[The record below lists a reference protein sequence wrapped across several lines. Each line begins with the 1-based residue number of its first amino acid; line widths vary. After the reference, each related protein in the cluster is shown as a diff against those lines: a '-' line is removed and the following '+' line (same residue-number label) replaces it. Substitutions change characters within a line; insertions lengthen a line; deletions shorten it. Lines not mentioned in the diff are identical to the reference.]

1 MLTTLFF
8 LVQNSVSWRP
18 WWLHCTT
25 LVNHK
30 INRKSYDIAGLKNI
44 IKVKRAKVPLQKHL
58 RIHNSE
64 NLEIVA
70 EIKRE

>member
-1 MLTTLFF
+1 
-8 LVQNSVSWRP
+8 
-18 WWLHCTT
+18 LHCTT